1 MIQSKS
7 TRLNYKS
14 SKTINNPKSKWI
26 IVKNTHEPLVSK
38 SVFNRLGNSAKR
50 TNMTNMGR
58 EKELLENIIYCRE
71 CGSTITLYKDTRSK
85 KIKGDCS
92 TSKARK
98 KCSSHFFDYESFEEK
113 IFNSINENI
122 SINKETLTRHK
133 VQKIIDAIFIDKDK
147 NVTIVFKNKKVKFIE
162 VKL

>member
-14 SKTINNPKSKWI
+14 SKTVNNPKSKWI

-38 SVFNRLGNSAKR
+38 SAFNRLGNSAKR
-50 TNMTNMGR
+50 TNVTNMGR

-71 CGSTITLYKDTRSK
+71 CGSSITLYKDTRSK

-92 TSKARK
+92 SSKARK
-98 KCSSHFFDYESFEEK
+98 NCCSHFFDYETFEEK
-113 IFNSINENI
+113 ILNSINI
-122 SINKETLTRHK
+122 SIKIDKETLTRHK
-133 VQKIIDAIFIDKDK
+133 IQKIIDAVFIDKEK
-147 NVTIVFKNKKVKFIE
+147 NITVVFKNKKIKSIT
-162 VKL
+162 LSL